1 MSGFNIIEYDCW
13 DWMNDVGFY
22 HDSLSDTWLLL
33 MDNIMIV
40 HSMTTVV
47 LKYDNKYLKNIWLNS
62 ESCQQGKNGFVV

>member
-47 LKYDNKYLKNIWLNS
+47 LKYDNNTGTCKIY
-62 ESCQQGKNGFVV
+62 GYVVKIVYVV